1 LLVKEVKEQQV
12 ELVWSVRKTILR
24 DLNKVDF
31 DYSNQRG
38 QLIEV
43 DFPVKFKT
51 VLSNS
56 E

>member
-1 LLVKEVKEQQV
+1 MVCEKNEFTRFERRRF
-12 ELVWSVRKTILR
+12 WYY
-24 DLNKVDF
+24 
-31 DYSNQRG
+31 YSNQRG